1 VSDSLH
7 RIGLIVPSSNTTMET
22 ELPELFRWRSAATG
36 ERFTWHSAR
45 VSMARVTAE
54 ELNRMVEASD
64 LAAVSLADSP
74 VDVIAYACLVAV
86 MCRGVGAAAEV
97 EGRLDAALSSA
108 PRRPPV
114 VSSAGALVDALRA
127 LEAKRV
133 ALITPYL
140 RPLAEQ
146 VADTVRGE
154 GFEVTDLVALE
165 VADNVAVGR
174 LDPHELPAIARR
186 IDTGAVD
193 ALVLSACV
201 QMPSLPVVQEVEDEL
216 GLPVVTAATATAR
229 SILLALGLDLFVPG
243 AGAALAGGEVL
254 SAPARQP

>member
-1 VSDSLH
+1 MSDSLH

-54 ELNRMVEASD
+54 ELHRMVEASD
-64 LAAVSLADSP
+64 LAALSLADSP

-97 EGRLDAALSSA
+97 EGRLGAALSSA

-127 LEAKRV
+127 
-133 ALITPYL
+133 
-140 RPLAEQ
+140 
-146 VADTVRGE
+146 
-154 GFEVTDLVALE
+154 
-165 VADNVAVGR
+165 VGASR
-174 LDPHELPAIARR
+174 
-186 IDTGAVD
+186 
-193 ALVLSACV
+193 VLSACV
-201 QMPSLPVVQEVEDEL
+201 QMPSLSVVQQVEDEL
-216 GLPVVTAATATAR
+216 GVPVVTAATATAR
-229 SILLALGLDLFVPG
+229 SILLALGLDPFVP
-243 AGAALAGGEVL
+243 
-254 SAPARQP
+254 